1 MPSNADPF
9 SWLSVATAPH
19 TRWQECR
26 SGSVVIHRHR
36 HRPHFQLAGPQQNG
50 CKEEASLEDI
60 EKHSPYLFI
69 VEFAKRC

>member
-36 HRPHFQLAGPQQNG
+36 HRPHFQLVLSKMDA
-50 CKEEASLEDI
+50 KEEASLEDI
-60 EKHSPYLFI
+60 EKDSPYLFI
-69 VEFAKRC
+69 